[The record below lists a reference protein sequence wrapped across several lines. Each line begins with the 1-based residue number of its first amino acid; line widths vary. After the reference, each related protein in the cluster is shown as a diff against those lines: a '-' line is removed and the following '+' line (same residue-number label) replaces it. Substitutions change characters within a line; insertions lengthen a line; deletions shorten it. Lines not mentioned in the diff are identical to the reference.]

1 MICLTPIESTQIES
15 LQVESQLFAATGVSV
30 FEQEN
35 IVTATRAKINFFI
48 VYYK

>member
-1 MICLTPIESTQIES
+1 MICLTPIESRQAES
-15 LQVESQLFAATGVSV
+15 LQVESQLVAVTGASV

-48 VYYK
+48 CYK